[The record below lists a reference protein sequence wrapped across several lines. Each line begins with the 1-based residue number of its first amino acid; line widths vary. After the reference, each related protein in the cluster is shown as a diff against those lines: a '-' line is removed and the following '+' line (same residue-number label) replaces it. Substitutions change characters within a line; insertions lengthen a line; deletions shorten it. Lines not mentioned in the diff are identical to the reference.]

1 MNILNAFLYHIKS
14 ALTEDLVFRG
24 ALLYI
29 LIQRLSPKKAIWIS
43 ALCFGFYH
51 VFSYGISFH
60 TIIPIIYVVVVT
72 GFAGYVWAFT
82 FHKTKSIYM
91 GLGFHLGVNMINV
104 IFYKSQPYGELLFSE
119 VSRGEISEW
128 NNFLV
133 VIFKGLFT
141 SVVTF
146 VCLIFYFK
154 HKEKRAC
161 HNIQS
166 AQIE

>member
-1 MNILNAFLYHIKS
+1 
-14 ALTEDLVFRG
+14 
-24 ALLYI
+24 
-29 LIQRLSPKKAIWIS
+29 
-43 ALCFGFYH
+43 
-51 VFSYGISFH
+51 
-60 TIIPIIYVVVVT
+60 
-72 GFAGYVWAFT
+72 
-82 FHKTKSIYM
+82 M

-166 AQIE
+166 AQIERKKEKDALEKIKHIEQQIAQLHG